1 MRLYCLAF
9 ADQVAII
16 HGQHRHEEIEMAKSM
31 ASMLKKYIA
40 EQSTLYKG
48 FQYCLSL
55 TIGIS

>member
-1 MRLYCLAF
+1 
-9 ADQVAII
+9 
-16 HGQHRHEEIEMAKSM
+16 MAKSM